1 MSLLKYGS
9 PFHPS
14 FTIQL
19 AILWVSLS
27 CVLANLFRVFPWVY
41 TTLGYSLLPVC
52 LFCCLDCII
61 VHRWPEH
68 WAPHAWV
75 RGNKKGNTHAGTS
88 GDWREDDFA
97 KLPQMIIS
105 YICVHY
111 SGGTTRSGVKPA
123 RGWILLDHL
132 WFFSLPRHPQLS
144 ALIFFSYKMGLEMM
158 TSYGMPVAWVRRW
171 P

>member
-1 MSLLKYGS
+1 M
-9 PFHPS
+9 
-14 FTIQL
+14 
-19 AILWVSLS
+19 
-27 CVLANLFRVFPWVY
+27 
-41 TTLGYSLLPVC
+41 
-52 LFCCLDCII
+52 
-61 VHRWPEH
+61 
-68 WAPHAWV
+68 

-97 KLPQMIIS
+97 FPIFVYIIL
-105 YICVHY
+105 
-111 SGGTTRSGVKPA
+111 GETTRSGVKPA
-123 RGWILLDHL
+123 RGWILLNHL